1 METGLPTKE
10 VFDIGVN
17 YTHRYKD
24 STSYFHGWKAESIKF
39 EDQIFTLI
47 KLKQNNTNL
56 HLAKLFPCSVSTA
69 ANIVIFFVQSPVSAI
84 NNVLFF
90 SILSTFLSKVVVLS
104 PFFLSTFFMLTFFFL
119 SNFLLSNFFLSPF
132 FVHNN
137 HRLR

>member
-90 SILSTFLSKVVVLS
+90 YSID
-104 PFFLSTFFMLTFFFL
+104 FFVESCCFVTFFCLRFL
-119 SNFLLSNFFLSPF
+119 C
-132 FVHNN
+132 
-137 HRLR
+137 